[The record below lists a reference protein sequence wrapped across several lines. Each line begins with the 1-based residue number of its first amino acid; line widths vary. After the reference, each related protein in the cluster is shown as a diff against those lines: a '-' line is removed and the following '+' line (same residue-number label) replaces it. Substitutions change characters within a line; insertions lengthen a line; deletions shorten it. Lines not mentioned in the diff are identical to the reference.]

1 MMKELEKD
9 LTNTETKEKEYDGSS
24 IDILDGLEAV
34 RKRPGMYIGTTG
46 TKGLH
51 HLIWEIVDN
60 SIDEHLE
67 GHCSEITLTIKK
79 DNSIEVSD
87 NGRGIPVDV
96 HAKTGYSA
104 ARVIFTILHAGGKFN
119 NNGYAFSGG
128 LHGVGASVVNA
139 LSTYLEVEIH
149 KNGEIYRDRYENGG
163 NPVTTLEKDGSLPI
177 VGKTKKT
184 GTTVRF
190 LPDKTIFE
198 TTSWNME
205 TIERRMQ
212 ESSFLNKGLTIILKN
227 EKTGYEKTFHEERG
241 IEGFLNLMNA
251 DKNKITEIISFSGKS
266 NGMLVDIAM
275 QYTTEFSEQ
284 VISYCNNITT
294 IEGGTHVTGLRS
306 GLTRL
311 MNNYAKE
318 LGMTKE
324 ALDGK
329 DIRTGLVAVISL
341 KHPDPQY
348 EGQTKGKLGSTD
360 ARGAVEDVVL
370 NEAPKHF
377 DVYVD
382 DAKIILEN
390 ALKALK
396 LRKAE
401 DKAKVNFQSK
411 SLQLQANGKLA
422 GTQSRNPEECEIFIV
437 EGDSAGGT
445 AKAGRDRKTQAI
457 LPLRG
462 KVLNVEKT
470 SMDKALQNKEIQ
482 TLFSALGCDIGDNFD
497 ISKLK
502 YKRIIILTDADV
514 DGSHIRTLLLT
525 LIYRYAPDLIHEGLV
540 YRGLPPLYK
549 IILPSVGKKE
559 VFQYAYSDKELNAL
573 KKELGSKIKGIQRF
587 KGLGEMN
594 DVQLWETTMSPE
606 SRRLARIQID
616 SAVEADRITSVLMG
630 EKVEPRRQFIYDHA
644 NDANIVI

>member
-1 MMKELEKD
+1 M
-9 LTNTETKEKEYDGSS
+9 TQTTTQPSAYDGSS

-34 RKRPGMYIGTTG
+34 RKRPGMYIGSTG

-51 HLIWEIVDN
+51 HLVWEIVDN
-60 SIDEHLE
+60 SIDEHLG
-67 GHCSEITLTIKK
+67 GHCDTIYVTVRK
-79 DNSIEVSD
+79 DNSIEVRD

-96 HAKTGYSA
+96 HPKTGYSA

-139 LSTYLEVEIH
+139 LSTYVEVEVH
-149 KNGEIYRDRYENGG
+149 KNGQVYFDRYENGG
-163 NPVTTLEKDGSLPI
+163 NPTVKLNKKGELPI
-177 VGKTKKT
+177 IGETSQT
-184 GTTVRF
+184 GTVVRF
-190 LPDKTIFE
+190 LPDNTIFE
-198 TTSWNME
+198 TTTWNME

-212 ESSFLNKGLTIILKN
+212 ESAFLNKGLTIVLKN
-227 EKTGYEKTFHEERG
+227 EKTGYEKTFHEEKG
-241 IEGFLNLMNA
+241 IEGFLTLMNE
-251 DKNKITEIISFSGKS
+251 DKNTLTDIISFSGKS
-266 NGMLVDIAM
+266 NGIIVDIAM
-275 QYTTEFSEQ
+275 QYTSDFSEQ

-311 MNNYAKE
+311 MNNYGKE
-318 LGMTKE
+318 LGVTKE
-324 ALDGK
+324 TLDGK
-329 DIRTGLVAVISL
+329 DIRTGLVAVISI

-360 ARGAVEDVVL
+360 ARSAVEDVVM

-377 DVYVD
+377 DVFVE
-382 DAKIILEN
+382 DAKKILEN
-390 ALKALK
+390 ALRALK
-396 LRKAE
+396 MRKAE

-411 SLQLQANGKLA
+411 GIQLQTNGKLILA
-422 GTQSRNPEECEIFIV
+422 GSRNPEECELFIV

-445 AKAGRDRKTQAI
+445 AKTGRDRRMQAI

-470 SMDKALQNKEIQ
+470 NMDKALKNSEIQ
-482 TLFSALGCDIGDNFD
+482 TLFSALGCGFGDNFD
-497 ISKLK
+497 IKKLR
-502 YKRIIILTDADV
+502 YKKIIILTDADV

-525 LIYRYAPDLIHEGLV
+525 LLYRFSPELIHEGLI

-549 IILPSVGKKE
+549 VILNTSGKKE
-559 VFQYAYSDKELNAL
+559 VYHYAYSDRELNEM
-573 KKELGSKIKGIQRF
+573 KKEFGSKIRNIQRF

-594 DVQLWETTMSPE
+594 ADQLWDTTMNPE
-606 SRRLARIQID
+606 TRRLGRIEIE
-616 SAVEADRITSVLMG
+616 SAIEADRVTSLLMG

-644 NDANIVI
+644 DDAKITI

>member
-1 MMKELEKD
+1 MTEK
-9 LTNTETKEKEYDGSS
+9 TTQPNYDGSS

-34 RKRPGMYIGTTG
+34 RKRPGMYIGSTG

-60 SIDEHLE
+60 SIDEHLG
-67 GHCSEITLTIKK
+67 GHCDTIHLTIRK
-79 DNSIEVSD
+79 DNSIEVRD

-96 HAKTGYSA
+96 HPKTGYSA

-139 LSTYLEVEIH
+139 LSTYLEVEVH
-149 KNGEIYRDRYENGG
+149 KGGNIYHDRYENGG
-163 NPVTTLEKDGSLPI
+163 NPAVKLNRKGELPI
-177 VGKTKKT
+177 IAQTEHT

-190 LPDKTIFE
+190 LPDKDIFE
-198 TTSWNME
+198 TTTWNME

-212 ESSFLNKGLTIILKN
+212 ESAFLNKGLTIVLKN
-227 EKTGYEKTFHEERG
+227 EKTGYEKTFHEEKG
-241 IEGFLNLMNA
+241 IEGFLTLMNE
-251 DKNKITEIISFSGKS
+251 DKNKLTDIISFSGKS
-266 NGMLVDIAM
+266 NGILVDVAM
-275 QYTTEFSEQ
+275 QYTTDFTEQ

-311 MNNYAKE
+311 MNNYGKE
-318 LGMTKE
+318 LGMTKD

-329 DIRTGLVAVISL
+329 DIRTGLVAVISI

-377 DVYVD
+377 DVFVE
-382 DAKIILEN
+382 DAKKILEN
-390 ALKALK
+390 ALRALK
-396 LRKAE
+396 MRKAE

-411 SLQLQANGKLA
+411 GIQLQTNGKLA
-422 GTQSRNPEECEIFIV
+422 NAQSRNPEECEIFIV

-445 AKAGRDRKTQAI
+445 AKSGRDRKTQAI

-470 SMDKALQNKEIQ
+470 TLDKALANAEIQ
-482 TLFSALGCDIGDNFD
+482 ALFSALGCGVGDSFD
-497 ISKLK
+497 IKKLK
-502 YKRIIILTDADV
+502 YKKIIILTDADV

-525 LIYRYAPDLIHEGLV
+525 LFYRYAPELIHEGLV

-549 IILPSVGKKE
+549 VILNSTGKKE
-559 VFQYAYSDKELNAL
+559 VFHYAYSDKELNVL
-573 KKELGSKIKGIQRF
+573 RKEFGSKIRNIQRF

-594 DVQLWETTMSPE
+594 EDQLWETTMSPA
-606 SRRLARIQID
+606 SRRLGKIQIE
-616 SAVEADRITSVLMG
+616 SAVEADRVTSLLMG
-630 EKVEPRRQFIYDHA
+630 DKVEPRRQFIYDHA
-644 NDANIVI
+644 NDANIAI

>member
-1 MMKELEKD
+1 MTD
-9 LTNTETKEKEYDGSS
+9 TSTKQNYDGSS

-34 RKRPGMYIGTTG
+34 RKRPGMYIGSTG

-51 HLIWEIVDN
+51 HLIWEVADN
-60 SIDEHLE
+60 SIDEHLG
-67 GHCSEITLTIKK
+67 GHCHNIAVTIRK
-79 DNSIEVSD
+79 DNSIEISD
-87 NGRGIPVDV
+87 DGRGIPVDV
-96 HAKTGYSA
+96 HPKTGYSA

-149 KNGEIYRDRYENGG
+149 KDGNIYFDRYENGG
-163 NPVTTLEKDGSLPI
+163 NPSVKLNKKGELPI
-177 VGKTKKT
+177 IGQTDRT

-198 TTSWNME
+198 TTTWNME

-212 ESSFLNKGLTIILKN
+212 ESAFLNKGLTIVLKN

-241 IEGFLNLMNA
+241 IEGFLTLMNE
-251 DKNKITEIISFSGKS
+251 DKNKLTDIISFSGKS
-266 NGMLVDIAM
+266 NGILVDVAM
-275 QYTTEFSEQ
+275 QYTSEFSEQ

-311 MNNYAKE
+311 MNNYGKE

-324 ALDGK
+324 TLDGK
-329 DIRTGLVAVISL
+329 DIRTGLVAVISV

-360 ARGAVEDVVL
+360 ARSAVEDVVM

-377 DVYVD
+377 DVFVE
-382 DAKIILEN
+382 DAKTILEN

-396 LRKAE
+396 MRKAE

-411 SLQLQANGKLA
+411 GIQLQTNGKLTNA
-422 GTQSRNPEECEIFIV
+422 QSRNPEECELFIV

-445 AKAGRDRKTQAI
+445 AKSGRDRRTQAI

-470 SMDKALQNKEIQ
+470 SQDKALKNAEIQ
-482 TLFSALGCDIGDNFD
+482 TLFSALGCGFGDTFD
-497 ISKLK
+497 IKKLR
-502 YKRIIILTDADV
+502 YKKIIILTDADV

-525 LIYRYAPDLIHEGLV
+525 LIYRYAPELIHEGLI

-549 IILPSVGKKE
+549 VVLNGTGKKE
-559 VFQYAYSDKELNAL
+559 LFHYAYSEKELGEL
-573 KKELGSKIKGIQRF
+573 KKEFGTKIKNIQRF

-594 DVQLWETTMSPE
+594 EDQLWDTTMNPE
-606 SRRLARIQID
+606 TRRLGRIQIE
-616 SAVEADRITSVLMG
+616 SAMEADRVTSLLMG
-630 EKVEPRRQFIYDHA
+630 DKVEPRRQFIYDHA
-644 NDANIVI
+644 SDATIAI